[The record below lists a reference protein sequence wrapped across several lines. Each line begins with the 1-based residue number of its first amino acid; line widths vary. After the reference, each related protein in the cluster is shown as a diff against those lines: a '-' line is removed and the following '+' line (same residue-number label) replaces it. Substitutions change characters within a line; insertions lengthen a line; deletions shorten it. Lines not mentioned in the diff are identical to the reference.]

1 MFILVTELR
10 LMMMSLEDSMKG
22 IIIMFMTVHV
32 VGVCMSL
39 RNVSI
44 CYTNNYIVSTVQAG
58 MGQSLL
64 VSA

>member
-1 MFILVTELR
+1 
-10 LMMMSLEDSMKG
+10 
-22 IIIMFMTVHV
+22 MTVHV

-39 RNVSI
+39 TVYI
-44 CYTNNYIVSTVQAG
+44 CYTINYIVSTVQAG